1 MRIKWMG
8 HACFLV
14 SGQEGSLL
22 TDPYGEAV
30 PYLPLD
36 VEVDVV
42 TVSHDHFDHNAV
54 GRVRGDPI
62 VVRGLGR
69 RAAGRFVVEGIGSF
83 HDAEGGATRGQNTI
97 FVFEVDGITLAHLGD
112 LGGSLDG
119 AALSALRRADVLFIP
134 VGGTYTLDA
143 DQAAALLARL
153 PNVKIAVP
161 MHYWTD
167 RLTDRFPIAK
177 VDNFAR
183 KVQNARTVGGSE
195 VTLTRAS
202 LPASQE
208 VWIFDYA

>member
-8 HACFLV
+8 HACFLL
-14 SGQEGSLL
+14 SGEEGSLL

-30 PYLPLD
+30 PYLLPD
-36 VEVDVV
+36 VEADVV

-54 GRVRGDPI
+54 GRVRGNP
-62 VVRGLGR
+62 VVIRGVGR
-69 RAAGRFVVEGIGSF
+69 RVAGRFVVEGIGSF
-83 HDAEGGATRGQNTI
+83 HDAEGGAKRGQNTI
-97 FVFEVDGITLAHLGD
+97 FVFSLEGITLAHLGD
-112 LGGSLDG
+112 LGGPLDG
-119 AALSALRRADVLFIP
+119 GALSALGKVDILFLP

-167 RLTDRFPIAK
+167 RLTDRFPIAR

-183 KVQNARTVGGSE
+183 RVQNARAVGGSE
-195 VTLTRAS
+195 ATLTRAS